1 MLLLCSM
8 RRFKA
13 TDPRDKVFSLLGIA
27 KARDGVDVPFILRQ
41 SGSGEHRLI
50 GEAFVHGIMKGEVL
64 EDTNLE
70 FSKDSIRSK
79 SVSSSL
85 DGHRSCLLIHEP
97 PSARC

>member
-1 MLLLCSM
+1 M

-27 KARDGVDVPFILRQ
+27 KARDVVDVPFILRQ

-70 FSKDSIRSK
+70 FSKDSIRRK

-85 DGHRSCLLIHEP
+85 DGHRSCLLIREP